1 MKTLPQ
7 KILNFLKWYWRDIL
21 SFLGWVI
28 FSLVIFAFGF
38 FLCVALVRDEFIYFE
53 SMVESPEPEVC
64 VLCRNGE
71 GAKIHAPCIVNL
83 STGEVAELSVYEA
96 HPTEPGEVSA
106 ELKKGYFS
114 FFGEAGAQIM
124 CNPDSEFCRATLPKD
139 SGKLDPSYFCYECRR
154 NIAELDKD
162 GYVIADMYDPENVSI
177 FKIWNGAKYEIRDY
191 LITVNKP
198 ESRNLEIEVHGL
210 LVQDE

>member
-21 SFLGWVI
+21 SFIGWVI

-38 FLCVALVRDEFIYFE
+38 FLCVALVRDELIYLE

-83 STGEVAELSVYEA
+83 STGEVAELSVYES
-96 HPTEPGEVSA
+96 HPTEPGEVST

-114 FFGEAGAQIM
+114 FSVGLVHKLCVIRIVSSAEQRCRKIQGSSIRHTSVMTADEILLNLIRMDMLSQTCMIRRMCPSTRFGMA
-124 CNPDSEFCRATLPKD
+124 PSTK
-139 SGKLDPSYFCYECRR
+139 SG
-154 NIAELDKD
+154 NI
-162 GYVIADMYDPENVSI
+162 
-177 FKIWNGAKYEIRDY
+177 F
-191 LITVNKP
+191 
-198 ESRNLEIEVHGL
+198 
-210 LVQDE
+210 

>member
-21 SFLGWVI
+21 SFIGWVI

-38 FLCVALVRDEFIYFE
+38 FLCVALVRDELIYLE

-83 STGEVAELSVYEA
+83 STSGVAELSVNEPY
-96 HPTEPGEVSA
+96 PTEPGEVTT
-106 ELKKGYFS
+106 EQKR
-114 FFGEAGAQIM
+114 I
-124 CNPDSEFCRATLPKD
+124 
-139 SGKLDPSYFCYECRR
+139 
-154 NIAELDKD
+154 
-162 GYVIADMYDPENVSI
+162 
-177 FKIWNGAKYEIRDY
+177 
-191 LITVNKP
+191 
-198 ESRNLEIEVHGL
+198 L
-210 LVQDE
+210 LVFRRRWCTNYV